1 VYVSELRLDQLIEKL
16 MEAPR
21 PGRHK
26 DYWLTKIQD
35 VCADGFEEHELENW
49 CEENLLFW
57 NDPEFKA

>member
-1 VYVSELRLDQLIEKL
+1 LDQLIEKL
-16 MEAPR
+16 MEAPK